1 MVYAGAL
8 CSYFIVL
15 KLLCNGVLKGT
26 LQRNK
31 SKAIDMQF
39 FWLIDRAKRG
49 QFTIYYWA
57 QGETNLAHFF
67 TKHHLGSHH
76 RRVRPIHNNI
86 TLINKFARVYLI
98 PGLHKWRSWPTQIQT
113 NNSRLPATSWAN
125 AHKYWLTALVP
136 TALWRA
142 VKKYGPTGR
151 RITDAREEQKR
162 SRYEQSTLRIKDSVW
177 TLF

>member
-1 MVYAGAL
+1 MEWKNIIPSSL
-8 CSYFIVL
+8 I
-15 KLLCNGVLKGT
+15 KKNLLWSMQAPFAAILLYWSFFACNDVLKGT

-125 AHKYWLTALVP
+125 AH
-136 TALWRA
+136 
-142 VKKYGPTGR
+142 
-151 RITDAREEQKR
+151 I
-162 SRYEQSTLRIKDSVW
+162 
-177 TLF
+177 